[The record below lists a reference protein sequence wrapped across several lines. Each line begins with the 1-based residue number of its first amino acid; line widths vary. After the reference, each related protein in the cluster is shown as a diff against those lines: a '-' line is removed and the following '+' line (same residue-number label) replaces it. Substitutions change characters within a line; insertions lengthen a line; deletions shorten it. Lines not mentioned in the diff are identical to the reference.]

1 MFERFSAKGVQFLL
15 GIILAR
21 LLLPEDYG
29 LIGIVFI
36 FIAISTTI
44 TDSGFKSAL
53 IQKKNRDE
61 KDFSTVFYFN
71 IIAAVLFYCIIFFT
85 APLIATFF
93 NNQELISLIRVS
105 MVSIIINSFS
115 VVQIAKYS
123 IDLDFKTQTKATLI
137 SILISGSVGIILA
150 YNGFG
155 VWSLV
160 TQFIIRNS
168 INVTLLC
175 FYSKWIPV
183 DGFHR
188 DRFISLFS
196 FGSKLLI
203 SSLLQ
208 SIYRN
213 IYIII
218 IAKFFPIKEL
228 GFYTRA
234 RQFSDFPSS
243 NLTQI
248 LDRVT
253 FPILSQLQ
261 DDKQKLTEKY
271 KLLIGNSSLVFFPL
285 MILLLSLSEPLII
298 LILTE
303 KWLSLVWM
311 LQLLCLASILYP
323 IHSLNLNILK
333 VKGRSDLFL
342 KLEVLKKIIT
352 TIIVIIS
359 IPLGIK
365 GLLIGNI
372 LVSLIALFLNTYY
385 TQKFIDYSLF
395 SQFKDIITV
404 LFFNVIM
411 GLIVLFTISFFENNL
426 FKIIVGS
433 SSGLLFYVSATWFFD
448 VGHIKQIPKY
458 FN

>member
-29 LIGIVFI
+29 LIGVVFI

-160 TQFIIRNS
+160 TQFIIRSS

-203 SSLLQ
+203 SSLLE

-218 IAKFFPIKEL
+218 IVI
-228 GFYTRA
+228 
-234 RQFSDFPSS
+234 
-243 NLTQI
+243 
-248 LDRVT
+248 
-253 FPILSQLQ
+253 
-261 DDKQKLTEKY
+261 
-271 KLLIGNSSLVFFPL
+271 
-285 MILLLSLSEPLII
+285 
-298 LILTE
+298 
-303 KWLSLVWM
+303 
-311 LQLLCLASILYP
+311 SIL
-323 IHSLNLNILK
+323 
-333 VKGRSDLFL
+333 
-342 KLEVLKKIIT
+342 
-352 TIIVIIS
+352 
-359 IPLGIK
+359 
-365 GLLIGNI
+365 
-372 LVSLIALFLNTYY
+372 
-385 TQKFIDYSLF
+385 
-395 SQFKDIITV
+395 
-404 LFFNVIM
+404 
-411 GLIVLFTISFFENNL
+411 
-426 FKIIVGS
+426 
-433 SSGLLFYVSATWFFD
+433 
-448 VGHIKQIPKY
+448 
-458 FN
+458 